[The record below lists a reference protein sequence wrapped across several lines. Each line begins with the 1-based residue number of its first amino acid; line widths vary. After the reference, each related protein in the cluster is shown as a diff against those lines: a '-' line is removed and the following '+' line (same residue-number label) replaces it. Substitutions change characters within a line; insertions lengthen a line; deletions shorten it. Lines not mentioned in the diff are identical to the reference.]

1 MKNNLAFNY
10 YEVYNWLEINYKP
23 YSEGPIVLKP
33 FQPSMHFNGMC
44 EVPPLYKET
53 SAQDRNVPYICW
65 DDDGDDELIRNKENK
80 TSIRRIINFGILI
93 DLVRIPHLSHLR
105 HNALF
110 FLWLWFWIYLIDF
123 CLSNFLQSHY
133 LLLQLT

>member
-53 SAQDRNVPYICW
+53 SAQKRNVAYICW
-65 DDDGDDELIRNKENK
+65 DDDGYDELIRNKENK

-93 DLVRIPHLSHLR
+93 DRDPLFISLTTQCTILSVTLVLNIFDWF
-105 HNALF
+105 LF
-110 FLWLWFWIYLIDF
+110 V
-123 CLSNFLQSHY
+123 
-133 LLLQLT
+133 